1 MGSFFLFGRQLRT
14 DLFSLAV
21 CLLPRRRKQRRFFLP
36 SRNKHRECSTMC
48 LLCLYLG
55 SFCPNSLAT
64 PCLFSPPLHP
74 PAPLG
79 IGRNFCCSP
88 FLLFQDRALSVDGR
102 RRRDFT
108 RDFAKRMSEGGSKS
122 GGGGGGRPT
131 AQFFRRRLWMD
142 PFLRLLTFS
151 NGFLGVARSF
161 DEKR

>member
-1 MGSFFLFGRQLRT
+1 MQRWGVFSSLDANCALIYFRWLYVCCRGGGNKEDSSSPHGINTGSAAQCVCYVYTSVFFSKFTCNTLSVFSSTPPTCSFGNREE
-14 DLFSLAV
+14 
-21 CLLPRRRKQRRFFLP
+21 CLLL
-36 SRNKHRECSTMC
+36 
-48 LLCLYLG
+48 
-55 SFCPNSLAT
+55 
-64 PCLFSPPLHP
+64 
-74 PAPLG
+74 
-79 IGRNFCCSP
+79 P
-88 FLLFQDRALSVDGR
+88 FLLFQDRALSADG
-102 RRRDFT
+102 RRDFT